1 MAKRENQKTHCLNCE
16 KQIENSDK
24 FCSNCGQQN
33 RDLKVGFWELI
44 SEFLSSNFNFD
55 TKLGRTLTDL
65 LFKPGEITRQFNLG
79 KRVRYV
85 KPVQLYLFMSFIYFL
100 LVGLDPAS
108 FVNKTPPSDSQIA
121 AINESEI
128 VDVNIDG
135 TELDSLSRVFQSTNP
150 NDDAAIDSLLL
161 MLGEK
166 DIKPWKRHIAK
177 QAIKSLNS
185 DNEDAL
191 TQEVYA
197 NLSIAMLLLLPVFA
211 MLIWIFNKGSAPFY
225 MDSLMFSLHFHTVV
239 LFAFSINILVALI
252 FDDSMV
258 FKVTLGSIFVYLILS
273 MRRVFE
279 LTWLKSFGKS
289 LGISLIYSM
298 VFGVSYL
305 LVLALSFWK
314 Y

>member
-1 MAKRENQKTHCLNCE
+1 MSESQTSNDTCLNCQKSIE
-16 KQIENSDK
+16 KSDIY
-24 FCSNCGQQN
+24 CRSCGQQN
-33 RDLKVGFWELI
+33 RDLKVSFWELA

-85 KPVQLYLFMSFIYFL
+85 KPIQLYLFVSFVYFL

-128 VDVNIDG
+128 VEVNLDG
-135 TELDSLSRVFQSTNP
+135 TELDSLSKIIQSTDP
-150 NDDAAIDSLLL
+150 NSDAAIDSMLAN
-161 MLGEK
+161 LGEEE
-166 DIKPWKRHIAK
+166 IKPWKRHLAK
-177 QAIKSLNS
+177 QAIRSLNA

-197 NLSIAMLLLLPVFA
+197 NLSIAMLLLLPLFA
-211 MLIWIFNKGSAPFY
+211 ILLWMFNKGKAPYY
-225 MDSLMFSLHFHTVV
+225 MDSLMFSIHFHTVILVV
-239 LFAFSINILVALI
+239 LSINIVVALVFNDATVFKIALVA
-252 FDDSMV
+252 
-258 FKVTLGSIFVYLILS
+258 ILLY
-273 MRRVFE
+273 MIMAMKRVFE
-279 LTWLKSFGKS
+279 LTLLSSIGRS
-289 LGISLIYSM
+289 LGLSFIYSI
-298 VFGVSYL
+298 VFGISYL
-305 LVLALSFWK
+305 IVLALSFWK